1 MKAIREPQG
10 GKFEAIMPRKEDA
23 IRLTP
28 EQLREETYIPE
39 YIQMDIFHTLEE
51 SKEMILINDN
61 EQRRKFIERC
71 QLKAKTVC
79 NPIIDWSV
87 RELWEYIR
95 AEKIEVNP
103 LYECGFS
110 RVGCIGCPMA
120 GKHREFEFAKYPKY
134 KQAYTRAFQRLVD
147 KLKAE
152 GAQTTWKSGED
163 VFNWYMEFNDKS
175 EGKQMEIFEAYGVAM
190 D

>member
-1 MKAIREPQG
+1 
-10 GKFEAIMPRKEDA
+10 
-23 IRLTP
+23 
-28 EQLREETYIPE
+28 
-39 YIQMDIFHTLEE
+39 
-51 SKEMILINDN
+51 MILINDN

-152 GAQTTWKSGED
+152 GVQTTWKSGED

-175 EGKQMEIFEAYGVAM
+175 EGEQMDIFEVYGVAM